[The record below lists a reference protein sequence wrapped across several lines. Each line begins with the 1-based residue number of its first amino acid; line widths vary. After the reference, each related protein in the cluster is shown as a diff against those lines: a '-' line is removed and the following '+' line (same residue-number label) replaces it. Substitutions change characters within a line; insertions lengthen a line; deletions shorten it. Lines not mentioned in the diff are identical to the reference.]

1 MKINERKIREDLN
14 SYSVPAYD
22 PKKLGETIRL
32 AKKAYCER
40 QVAERIGFWEF
51 LSMQLRFIS
60 KWVWLAQAAL
70 LLLVLLAVGRR
81 SSSVSEMRS
90 VFLIFSFT
98 APAVAFLGFPEIL
111 KSYAHGMAEI
121 EGCTR
126 FSIRKLMGARML
138 ILGLA
143 DLCCMTVILA
153 VSAASTGTPVLRMI
167 LYLFV
172 PFNVTCCGCLTV
184 LDHAR
189 SRQGGYV
196 CAAVCV
202 LCIAVFSQLSF
213 VREYYEA
220 AATGA
225 WAVLFFCSLA
235 YFVVELIRTF
245 RSFDHLFYSKKET
258 LSVPW

>member
-1 MKINERKIREDLN
+1 MKINERKIREDLA
-14 SYSVPAYD
+14 SFSVPAYD
-22 PKKLGETIRL
+22 PEKMRETVQL
-32 AKKAYCER
+32 AKAAYRER
-40 QVAERIGFWEF
+40 QFAARIGFWEF
-51 LSMQLRFIS
+51 LSMQLRFIG
-60 KWVWLAQAAL
+60 KWVWLAQVVL
-70 LLLVLLAVGRR
+70 LLSVLLAVSRR
-81 SSSVSEMRS
+81 SFAVNEMQH
-90 VFLIFSFT
+90 VFLVFSC
-98 APAVAFLGFPEIL
+98 AVPLLAFLGFPEIL

-126 FSIRKLMGARML
+126 FSMRKLMGARML

-153 VSAASTGTPVLRMI
+153 ASAARSGTPVLRMI

-184 LDHAR
+184 LEHVK
-189 SRQGGYV
+189 SRQGGYF

-213 VREYYEA
+213 VKGFYET
-220 AATGA
+220 AATGM
-225 WAVLFFCSLA
+225 WIVLFFCSLA
-235 YFVVELIRTF
+235 YFATELFRAF
-245 RSFDHLFYSKKET
+245 RSFDRLFCSKQET

>member
-1 MKINERKIREDLN
+1 MRLNEKKIREDLK
-14 SYSVPAYD
+14 SFSVPVYD
-22 PKKLGETIRL
+22 QEKLRETVRL
-32 AKKAYCER
+32 AKAAYR
-40 QVAERIGFWEF
+40 QRQAAARIGFWKF

-60 KWVWLAQAAL
+60 KWVWLSQAVL
-70 LLLVLLAVGRR
+70 LLPVLLAIGG
-81 SSSVSEMRS
+81 SPLSMNGARS
-90 VFLIFSFT
+90 VFLIFSCA
-98 APAVAFLGFPEIL
+98 APLLAFLGFPEIL
-111 KSYAHGMAEI
+111 KSYSHGMAEI
-121 EGCTR
+121 EACTR
-126 FSIRKLMGARML
+126 FSMRRLMGARML

-143 DLCCMTVILA
+143 DLCCMTMILA

-184 LDHAR
+184 LDHVK
-189 SRQGGYV
+189 SRQGGYF

-202 LCIAVFSQLSF
+202 FCIAIFTRMSF
-213 VREYYEA
+213 MKEYYEA

-235 YFVVELIRTF
+235 YFAVELIRAF
-245 RSFDHLFYSKKET
+245 RSFDHFFCSKRET

>member
-22 PKKLGETIRL
+22 PEKLVETIGL

-40 QVAERIGFWEF
+40 QESIRTGFWQF
-51 LSMQLRFIS
+51 LSLQFRFIG

-70 LLLVLLAVGRR
+70 LLLVLLAIDQR
-81 SSSVSEMRS
+81 SSSVSEMRP
-90 VFLIFSFT
+90 VFLIFSFV
-98 APAVAFLGFPEIL
+98 APTVAFLGFPEIL
-111 KSYAHGMAEI
+111 KSYAHSMAEI

-126 FSIRKLMGARML
+126 FSMRRLMGARML

-184 LDHAR
+184 LDHVK
-189 SRQGGYV
+189 SRQGGAF
-196 CAAVCV
+196 CAAI
-202 LCIAVFSQLSF
+202 CIFCIVIFMRLSF
-213 VREYYEA
+213 VKEYYEA

-225 WAVLFFCSLA
+225 WAVFFFSSLA
-235 YFVVELIRTF
+235 YFIVELIHAF
-245 RSFDHLFYSKKET
+245 RSFNCLFSAKQEM
-258 LSVPW
+258 LSIPW